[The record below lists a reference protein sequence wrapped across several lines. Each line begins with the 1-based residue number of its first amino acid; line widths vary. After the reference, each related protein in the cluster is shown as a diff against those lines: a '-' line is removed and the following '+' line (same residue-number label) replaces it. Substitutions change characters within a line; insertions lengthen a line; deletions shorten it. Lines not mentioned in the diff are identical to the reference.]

1 MSIFRFS
8 VPAMLAGLVLAA
20 APAAHAIPAKQC
32 YADFRAAK
40 KAGTLNGQTYKEY
53 KAAQC
58 GDAAAPAAA
67 STAPAT
73 PAASSAPA
81 PAPTPAAPAAAQ
93 PVASSGN
100 VVFPGA
106 VAPQYSKLSA
116 GKARMKTCLDQYHA
130 NKSTGGNGSLKW
142 IQKGGGYY
150 SECNAKL
157 KG

>member
-8 VPAMLAGLVLAA
+8 VPAMLAGLVLTA

-73 PAASSAPA
+73 PAASPA
-81 PAPTPAAPAAAQ
+81 PAAPAPAAPAAAQ

-106 VAPQYSKLSA
+106 VAPQYAKLSP